1 MKKEVA
7 VLGVGMHPWGKWPE
21 KRFIEFGLTAVRN
34 ALQDANLGWE
44 DIQYVAAGET
54 IYSGMPGLLAGCA
67 FMEEMGMTG
76 IPVMNSWN
84 ACASGAFAMDA
95 ARARILAGLCDV
107 ALCIGMDS
115 APKGFFPPPPYS
127 DPKDMEILRF
137 KMGATNPSYFA
148 MYAMRRMQNYG
159 TTEKDLAMVKVKNSR
174 HGLHNPNAR
183 FRKEFTVEE
192 VLGSPMVSSPLRLY
206 ELCATSDGAAAIILC
221 SMEYARKV
229 TTHPIQIAAIS
240 TVSPRYPDDTI
251 NLPRISTD
259 CTLNRLPELNFQRNV
274 PRKAY
279 EEAGIGPEDLD
290 LAEVY
295 DLTSAYELDWYEY
308 INICKPGEA
317 ERLLR
322 NEDTTVGGRI
332 PVNPSGGLSC
342 FGEAVP
348 AQAIAQVCE
357 LVWQLRGVAGQ
368 RQVKGAQV
376 GLTIN
381 MGLMGNASSVIVKR

>member
-1 MKKEVA
+1 
-7 VLGVGMHPWGKWPE
+7 
-21 KRFIEFGLTAVRN
+21 
-34 ALQDANLGWE
+34 
-44 DIQYVAAGET
+44 
-54 IYSGMPGLLAGCA
+54 
-67 FMEEMGMTG
+67 
-76 IPVMNSWN
+76 
-84 ACASGAFAMDA
+84 
-95 ARARILAGLCDV
+95 
-107 ALCIGMDS
+107 
-115 APKGFFPPPPYS
+115 
-127 DPKDMEILRF
+127 
-137 KMGATNPSYFA
+137 
-148 MYAMRRMQNYG
+148 
-159 TTEKDLAMVKVKNSR
+159 MVKVKNSR

-259 CTLNRLPELNFQRNV
+259 CTLNRLPELNFQQNV

-308 INICKPGEA
+308 INICKAGEA

-322 NEDTTVGGRI
+322 NEDTTIGGRI

-357 LVWQLRGVAGQ
+357 LVWQLRGGAGQ

>member
-7 VLGVGMHPWGKWPE
+7 VLGIGMHPWGKWPE

-34 ALQDANLGWE
+34 ALQDAKLEWK
-44 DIQYVAAGET
+44 DIQYVAAGQT
-54 IYSGMPGLLAGCA
+54 IYSGMPGLLAGSA
-67 FMEEMGMTG
+67 FVEEMGLTG
-76 IPVMNSWN
+76 IPVVNSFN
-84 ACASGAFAMDA
+84 ACATGAFAIDA

-107 ALCIGMDS
+107 AICIGMDW
-115 APKGFFPPPPYS
+115 APKGFFAPPAS
-127 DPKDMEILRF
+127 RDPKDVEILRF

-159 TTEKDLAMVKVKNSR
+159 TTEQDLAMVKVKNSR

-206 ELCATSDGAAAIILC
+206 ELCATSDGAAAIILS
-221 SMEYARKV
+221 SMEYARRV
-229 TTHPIQIAAIS
+229 THHPITIAAVS
-240 TVSPRYPDDTI
+240 TVSPKYPDAMI
-251 NLPRISTD
+251 NIPRISTD
-259 CTLNRLPELNFQRNV
+259 STCSAEPEMNFQKYV
-274 PRKAY
+274 PQRAY
-279 EEAGIGPEDLD
+279 EEAGIGPEDLS

-308 INICKPGEA
+308 INLCRPGEA

-322 NEDTTVGGRI
+322 NGDTTIGGKI

-357 LVWQLRGVAGQ
+357 LVWQIRGAAGK
-368 RQVKGAQV
+368 RQVEGAKV
-376 GLTIN
+376 GLTVN
-381 MGLMGNASSVIVKR
+381 FGLLGNASSVIVKK